1 MQSTLPTPL
10 NGRSYETNHEWI
22 DCGQASD
29 RTGWHSQISNFFEY
43 WLSICPSGRLPG
55 RQHFDPLHIA
65 KLMAR
70 VWMLDV
76 VRGAS
81 GPRFRYRL
89 VGTKEV
95 EALQREV
102 TGHWLDEAHPHV
114 LESYRGFQRFISM
127 ATSGQPTYR
136 KGEVTF
142 THHKDHRIVENCMV
156 PLARDGASVDMI
168 AVCSVLYRL
177 DGREN

>member
-1 MQSTLPTPL
+1 MRSTLSTL
-10 NGRSYETNHEWI
+10 RLAGSDMREIEWVS
-22 DCGQASD
+22 CGQAND
-29 RTGWHSQISNFFEY
+29 RTAWNPQIARFFDY
-43 WLSICPSGRLPG
+43 WLSISPTGRLPG

-65 KLMAR
+65 RLMAR

-76 VRGAS
+76 VAGSS

-95 EALQREV
+95 ETLQREV
-102 TGHWLDEAHPHV
+102 TGQWLDEVHPHLV
-114 LESYRGFQRFISM
+114 ETRYGFQRFIFM
-127 ATSGQPTYR
+127 AESGQPTYR

-142 THHKDHRIVENCMV
+142 THLKDHRIVENCMV
-156 PLARDGASVDMI
+156 PFARDGVSVDMI

>member
-1 MQSTLPTPL
+1 MRSTGGDMPKTDWLVCSEATD
-10 NGRSYETNHEWI
+10 S
-22 DCGQASD
+22 
-29 RTGWHSQISNFFEY
+29 TGWDPQIAEFFRY
-43 WLSICPSGRLPG
+43 WLSICPVGRLPG

-76 VRGAS
+76 VAGLS

-95 EALQREV
+95 ETLQREV
-102 TGHWLDEAHPHV
+102 TGHWLDEAHPHLV
-114 LESYRGFQRFISM
+114 ETRYGLKRFIFM
-127 ATSGQPTYR
+127 AESGQPTYR
-136 KGEVTF
+136 KGEVNF
-142 THHKDHRIVENCMV
+142 SHHRDHRIVENCMV
-156 PLARDGASVDMI
+156 PLARDGVSVDLI

-177 DGREN
+177 DGSQN